1 MSDLGQSGFDF
12 GATVDCSDMREPLG
26 IRSAQAKTAAK
37 LWRGRP
43 VWQWPLLVVLA
54 VACVA
59 TYFNGGFT
67 NESPSIE
74 SRAEAAY
81 NNGWELSGQDRL
93 EDAVAA
99 YSEAIALDPDTGIVA
114 QAYVNR
120 SRVLGDLGRFDEAI
134 ADATAAIALDPDT
147 GIVAQAYVNRSR
159 VLGDLGRFDEAIAD
173 ATAAIAL
180 DPETDI
186 LAVAYVNRTLACGSL
201 GRFVEARADL
211 VRIKELLPPTHDRHL
226 WADQML
232 AELGPAA

>member
-134 ADATAAIALDPDT
+134 ADATAAIALDP
-147 GIVAQAYVNRSR
+147 
-159 VLGDLGRFDEAIAD
+159 
-173 ATAAIAL
+173 
-180 DPETDI
+180 ETDI